1 MNTSTGTVNDLHA
14 ADARYHAKCKFNF
27 MSPRHVSVAIATT
40 SSSSTRAESNSSF
53 EHVTE
58 LLLEDESVC
67 GMI

>member
-14 ADARYHAKCKFNF
+14 ADARCHAECKFNF
-27 MSPRHVSVAIATT
+27 MSPRHPCSNATT

-58 LLLEDESVC
+58 V
-67 GMI
+67 I